1 MPESS
6 LPVNCSSDSTPAEL
20 SSGAWG
26 RWWVRALL
34 FVFHLALLVGAASLT
49 PEHYFVQL
57 GAATGGLILIF
68 TPFLWF
74 LLWFARTRMLVLLF
88 CGFVLGQT
96 GITALIA
103 MSFRAEAEVIQQ
115 VSTEAAQRQEQAAAE
130 IADLHLERVFEMLK
144 PGSGLHPED
153 LPDLQARAR
162 FAQVKVRELQ
172 AAHDTWLKDA
182 EKRIAAVNTRA
193 AMDFRRGVES
203 SRERSE
209 QIQKVSHDYYAGI
222 DRLVTLL
229 IERRGSYQVTSSGL
243 VFNRR
248 QDADMFNQ
256 ILESLKAMEERM
268 NAEHQ
273 RQSELMNEDKKPPVS
288 SR

>member
-1 MPESS
+1 VQESS
-6 LPVNCSSDSTPAEL
+6 WPANCSSDSAPAQL

-26 RWWVRALL
+26 HWWVRALL
-34 FVFHLALLVGAASLT
+34 FVFHLALLVEAASLT
-49 PEHYFVQL
+49 PEDYFVRL
-57 GAATGGLILIF
+57 GAAAGGLILIG

-96 GITALIA
+96 GITALVA
-103 MSFRAEAEVIQQ
+103 LTFRAEAEVMQQ
-115 VSTEAAQRQEQAAAE
+115 VSTEGAQRQKEAAAQ
-130 IADLHLERVFEMLK
+130 IADLHLDRVFKMLK
-144 PGSGLHPED
+144 PENGLHPED

-162 FAQVKVRELQ
+162 FAQVKLRELQ
-172 AAHDTWLKDA
+172 ATHETWLKDA

-193 AMDFRRGVES
+193 AINFRRGVES

-209 QIQKVSHDYYAGI
+209 QIQKVTQDYYTGI

-229 IERRGSYQVTSSGL
+229 IDRQGSYRITSSGL
-243 VFNRR
+243 MFNRG

-256 ILESLKAMEERM
+256 ILDSLKAMEERI
-268 NAEHQ
+268 NAEGQ
-273 RQSELMNEDKKPPVS
+273 RQSELMNDDKKAADP